1 MAAVCVIAKN
11 WKQSECPSADEWI
24 SKLAYPDNEVLLSNK
39 KWWNIIHTE
48 KHSLVSKLLCWV
60 KECRQKDYN
69 LYKIQEYSD
78 FNGCLRTMGAGV
90 VLYLTL

>member
-39 KWWNIIHTE
+39 K
-48 KHSLVSKLLCWV
+48 
-60 KECRQKDYN
+60 
-69 LYKIQEYSD
+69 
-78 FNGCLRTMGAGV
+78 
-90 VLYLTL
+90 